1 MTNVVKSYTLF
12 LNTREADYGDSNNC
26 TFVFTTPF
34 VLTNVNNRFRVS
46 TPMIELPYSFS
57 QLNLNNNKLP
67 YSWYS
72 ASKGTYT
79 SFIQFDEGN
88 YNITQLLSSFVSLLV
103 KDINIKGTGTALTSS
118 NISATYSATTG
129 TTTYFLTGLAYQATI
144 AMSFANP
151 IGYVLGIM
159 LGFNQNTIKAFGNY
173 NPGGAVPV
181 PSLIL
186 ESPNKVMVNP
196 ITSVYL
202 RSESLKFESNYEAIV
217 TNVVTGAK
225 SNFQNSDVLSKIPV
239 NVLPNAI
246 IYFRTKESAVITN
259 KEISELNL
267 YISDNLS
274 PTYSLDLQGLNYGIM
289 VLFEE
294 ITIPQ
299 LNQYQDKIENRVE
312 MPRQLFEERQQI
324 IEDLKKQKEQLE
336 KDIKEQKENE
346 KE

>member
-1 MTNVVKSYTLF
+1 MNVVKSYSLY
-12 LNTREADYGDSNNC
+12 LNTREADYGTSNNC

-67 YSWYS
+67 YSWYT
-72 ASKGTYT
+72 ATHGNFT
-79 SFIQFDEGN
+79 SSITFDEGN
-88 YNITQLLSSFVSLLV
+88 YNITQLLSAFVSLIV
-103 KDINIKGTGTALTSS
+103 KDINLNVVLVPILASS

-129 TTTYFLTGLAYQATI
+129 TTSFFITGLAFQATI
-144 AMSFANP
+144 ALNFANP
-151 IGYVLGIM
+151 VGYVLGIM
-159 LGFNQNTIKAFGNY
+159 LGFNQNTIKAFGSY
-173 NPGGAVPV
+173 TGGPVV

-196 ITSVYL
+196 ITSVYI
-202 RSESLKFESNYEAIV
+202 RSETLKFESNYEAIV
-217 TNVVTGAK
+217 TNVAGSK

-239 NVLPNAI
+239 TVLPNAI
-246 IYFRTKESAVITN
+246 IYFRTKESSIITN
-259 KEISELNL
+259 KELSELNL

-274 PTYSLDLQGLNYGIM
+274 PTYSLDMQGLNYGIM

-294 ITIPQ
+294 ITFPQ
-299 LNQYQDKIENRVE
+299 LNQYKDKLEYTVE
-312 MPRQLFEERQQI
+312 MPRQLLEERKQLI
-324 IEDLKKQKEQLE
+324 DDLKKQKEQLE
-336 KDIKEQKENE
+336 LEIKEQKENE

>member
-1 MTNVVKSYTLF
+1 MNVVRSYSLY
-12 LNTREADYGDSNNC
+12 LNTREADYGTSNNC

-34 VLTNVNNRFRVS
+34 VLTNINNRFRVS

-57 QLNLNNNKLP
+57 QLNVNNNVLP
-67 YSWYS
+67 YSWYT
-72 ASKGTYT
+72 ASHGNFT
-79 SFIQFDEGN
+79 SSITFDEGN
-88 YNITQLLSSFVSLLV
+88 YNITQLLSAFISLIV
-103 KDINIKGTGTALTSS
+103 KNINLNVVLAPILTPS
-118 NISATYSATTG
+118 NISATYSGTTG
-129 TTTYFLTGLAYQATI
+129 TTTFFITGLAFQATI
-144 AMSFANP
+144 ALSFANP

-159 LGFNQNTIKAFGNY
+159 LGFNQNTIKAFGSY
-173 NPGGAVPV
+173 NGGPV
-181 PSLIL
+181 IPSLIL

-217 TNVVTGAK
+217 TNVVSGAK

-246 IYFRTKESAVITN
+246 IYFRTKESAIITN
-259 KEISELNL
+259 KEIGELNL

-274 PTYSLDLQGLNYGIM
+274 PTYSLDLQGLNYGVM

-294 ITIPQ
+294 VTVPQ
-299 LNQYQDKIENRVE
+299 LNQYKDKIEYKVE
-312 MPRQLFEERQQI
+312 MPRQLLEERKQL

-336 KDIKEQKENE
+336 LEIKEQKENE

>member
-1 MTNVVKSYTLF
+1 MNVVKSYSLY
-12 LNTREADYGDSNNC
+12 LNTREADYGTSNNC

-67 YSWYS
+67 YSWYT
-72 ASKGTYT
+72 ATHGNFT
-79 SFIQFDEGN
+79 SSITFDEGN
-88 YNITQLLSSFVSLLV
+88 YNITQLLSAFVSLIV
-103 KDINIKGTGTALTSS
+103 KDINLNVVLVPILASS

-129 TTTYFLTGLAYQATI
+129 TTSFFITGLAFQATI
-144 AMSFANP
+144 ALNFANP
-151 IGYVLGIM
+151 VGYVLGIM
-159 LGFNQNTIKAFGNY
+159 LGFNQNTIKAFGSY
-173 NPGGAVPV
+173 TGGPVV

-196 ITSVYL
+196 ITSVYI
-202 RSESLKFESNYEAIV
+202 RSETLKFESNYEAIV
-217 TNVVTGAK
+217 TNVAGSK

-239 NVLPNAI
+239 TVLPNAI
-246 IYFRTKESAVITN
+246 IYFRTKESSIITN
-259 KEISELNL
+259 KELSELNL

-274 PTYSLDLQGLNYGIM
+274 PTYSLDMQGLNYGIM

-294 ITIPQ
+294 ITFPQ
-299 LNQYQDKIENRVE
+299 LNQYKDKLEYTVE
-312 MPRQLFEERQQI
+312 MPRKLLEERSQLI
-324 IEDLKKQKEQLE
+324 DDLKKQKEQLE
-336 KDIKEQKENE
+336 LEIKQQKENE